1 MKYATHMRNKYLR
14 NRTMQNTSNILGGKL
29 ASIIWNNS
37 EIKDSFCS
45 LIVWHVKFN
54 LLFKTS
60 LDFVL
65 HQLFWIILS
74 SKKGAVGCECQV
86 DSLLDQ
92 SFYMGSQTKDLYS
105 ATRPRHFLLLRSISS
120 SSQKNK
126 LWFLRNM
133 TRWYF
138 ELQKARTVAQIFTTF
153 IFIRKMRKI

>member
-1 MKYATHMRNKYLR
+1 MKYATHIRNKYLR
-14 NRTMQNTSNILGGKL
+14 NRTMQNTSNISGGKL

-60 LDFVL
+60 LNFIL

-120 SSQKNK
+120 SSRKKALVFEEQDK
-126 LWFLRNM
+126 LPDGTLNYKRQGQWHKYSQHL
-133 TRWYF
+133 YSL
-138 ELQKARTVAQIFTTF
+138 EK
-153 IFIRKMRKI
+153 

>member
-1 MKYATHMRNKYLR
+1 MWSSIYFLRHLWILSYANCLHRRVLTWHSTSWINHSH
-14 NRTMQNTSNILGGKL
+14 RT
-29 ASIIWNNS
+29 
-37 EIKDSFCS
+37 
-45 LIVWHVKFN
+45 
-54 LLFKTS
+54 
-60 LDFVL
+60 L